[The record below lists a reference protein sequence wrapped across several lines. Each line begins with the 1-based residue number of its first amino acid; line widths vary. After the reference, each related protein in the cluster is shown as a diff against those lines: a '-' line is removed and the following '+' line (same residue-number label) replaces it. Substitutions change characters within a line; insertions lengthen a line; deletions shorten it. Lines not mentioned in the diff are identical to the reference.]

1 MKHDE
6 LRSIARNISES
17 VTSGCGLIIGVY
29 QVDVFGEAKSSTEGF
44 IEIDFLNGTTHGGK
58 PSSSLSD
65 AVRLYK
71 EALPGLCEK
80 HGTTVYSFRQL
91 TAKYWPDLR
100 LGGFFTVTTEDAKR
114 HRSTTEYA
122 GISGARVKV
131 QDNLG
136 RLRPKHLTK

>member
-80 HGTTVYSFRQL
+80 HGTTVSSFRQL

-100 LGGFFTVTTEDAKR
+100 LGGFFYR
-114 HRSTTEYA
+114 NHRGRQEAPVHDRIRWHFRSAREN
-122 GISGARVKV
+122 SG
-131 QDNLG
+131 
-136 RLRPKHLTK
+136 